1 MGAGRGGR
9 RARPGDKL
17 IAQLI
22 LSYPLSSSNLI
33 LHVYSFDQFRL
44 DKGPSWAETC
54 FSELGYYHP
63 LPHSPCPFPYSFG
76 PCVLTQLSWACFPYT
91 VFNAVHCTS
100 AVPLAEARW
109 MSESSCR
116 SSRRYPHT
124 EWWRRPPAPGLL
136 LSVAGPAG
144 RWRLARIPGVRK
156 MIHLHEDMAQ
166 RCRAQV
172 EPI

>member
-54 FSELGYYHP
+54 CSERNQIKIK
-63 LPHSPCPFPYSFG
+63 
-76 PCVLTQLSWACFPYT
+76 TQS
-91 VFNAVHCTS
+91 
-100 AVPLAEARW
+100 
-109 MSESSCR
+109 
-116 SSRRYPHT
+116 
-124 EWWRRPPAPGLL
+124 PAPIGL
-136 LSVAGPAG
+136 
-144 RWRLARIPGVRK
+144 
-156 MIHLHEDMAQ
+156 EDKPPQ
-166 RCRAQV
+166 KG
-172 EPI
+172 